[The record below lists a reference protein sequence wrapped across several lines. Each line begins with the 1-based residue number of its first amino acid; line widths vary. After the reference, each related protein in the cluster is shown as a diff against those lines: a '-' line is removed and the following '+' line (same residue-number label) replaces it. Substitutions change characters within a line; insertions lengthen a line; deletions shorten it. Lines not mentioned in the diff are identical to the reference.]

1 MSKLCEKITK
11 ETSFMFRKMMVLA
24 RRVNEVRKP
33 TPFFVLCF
41 HQFTSSF
48 RLMFTILKPIKGF
61 KLTRKLTSTL

>member
-11 ETSFMFRKMMVLA
+11 ETSFMFAKMMVLA
-24 RRVNEVRKP
+24 RRVNEVKK
-33 TPFFVLCF
+33 PFFILCF

-48 RLMFTILKPIKGF
+48 RLMFTILKPIRGF